1 MEHQFFFA
9 SHTRARAASSARIT
23 SGFAENGIMADKDL
37 VDQLH
42 DSNLA
47 VVDYISQVTA
57 QLAQIAAAQH
67 YTTLAQVLE
76 MAWLESEQL
85 RSREAAPEPLPR
97 RRAAG

>member
-1 MEHQFFFA
+1 
-9 SHTRARAASSARIT
+9 
-23 SGFAENGIMADKDL
+23 MADEDL
-37 VDQLH
+37 TDQ
-42 DSNLA
+42 DRTTNND

-67 YTTLAQVLE
+67 YTTLARVLE

-85 RSREAAPEPLPR
+85 RNADTAPPQR

>member
-1 MEHQFFFA
+1 
-9 SHTRARAASSARIT
+9 
-23 SGFAENGIMADKDL
+23 MADKDL
-37 VDQLH
+37 TGQDRTTNH
-42 DSNLA
+42 D

-85 RSREAAPEPLPR
+85 RNAEAAPPQPLR
-97 RRAAG
+97 RGAAG

>member
-1 MEHQFFFA
+1 M
-9 SHTRARAASSARIT
+9 
-23 SGFAENGIMADKDL
+23 GDKNL
-37 VDQLH
+37 VDQA
-42 DSNLA
+42 DNNNLD

-57 QLAQIAAAQH
+57 QLAQIAAAQR

-85 RSREAAPEPLPR
+85 RGRDAAPETLPR

>member
-1 MEHQFFFA
+1 
-9 SHTRARAASSARIT
+9 
-23 SGFAENGIMADKDL
+23 MADEDL

-42 DSNLA
+42 NSNLD

-57 QLAQIAAAQH
+57 QLARIAAAQH

-85 RSREAAPEPLPR
+85 RSRDAIPEPLPR

>member
-1 MEHQFFFA
+1 
-9 SHTRARAASSARIT
+9 
-23 SGFAENGIMADKDL
+23 MADKDL
-37 VDQLH
+37 IDRDCTTNH
-42 DSNLA
+42 D

-67 YTTLAQVLE
+67 YTTLARVLE

-85 RSREAAPEPLPR
+85 RNADEAEPLPQR

>member
-1 MEHQFFFA
+1 
-9 SHTRARAASSARIT
+9 
-23 SGFAENGIMADKDL
+23 MADKDL
-37 VDQLH
+37 IDRDRTTNH
-42 DSNLA
+42 D

-85 RSREAAPEPLPR
+85 RNAEAAPPQPLR
-97 RRAAG
+97 RGVAG